1 MKVDGPTG
9 QLQSTQLGGWMIDVL
24 VDLSFRMFG
33 LFVRALFDL
42 SSNSPQNCIKTA
54 FSGLER

>member
-1 MKVDGPTG
+1 MDPLVNYS
-9 QLQSTQLGGWMIDVL
+9 LHNLVAAMIDVL

-42 SSNSPQNCIKTA
+42 SPNSPQNCIKTA